1 MSRTLWI
8 SLVPWAHTA
17 AISIAIP
24 ARMSGEDT
32 RAPRSR
38 RGPMTIARCGS
49 QIVISAPIEIS
60 LSTKNR
66 RFSNIFSK
74 ISTEPS
80 DWVASATAIDVR
92 SAGNAGHGP
101 SSTLDW

>member
-1 MSRTLWI
+1 M
-8 SLVPWAHTA
+8 
-17 AISIAIP
+17 P
-24 ARMSGEDT
+24 ARMSGEER

-80 DWVASATAIDVR
+80 DCVASATAIEVR

>member
-1 MSRTLWI
+1 M
-8 SLVPWAHTA
+8 
-17 AISIAIP
+17 P
-24 ARMSGEDT
+24 ARMSGEDR

-80 DWVASATAIDVR
+80 DWVASATAIEVR

>member
-1 MSRTLWI
+1 M
-8 SLVPWAHTA
+8 
-17 AISIAIP
+17 P
-24 ARMSGEDT
+24 ARMSGEDR

-38 RGPMTIARCGS
+38 RGPITIARCGS

-74 ISTEPS
+74 IRTEPS
-80 DWVASATAIDVR
+80 DCVASATAIEVR
-92 SAGNAGHGP
+92 SAGKAGHGP